1 MKYIK
6 QFGII
11 LGITCIGEGLKYLI
25 PFPVPGSIY
34 GLVLLLLLLIFKVV
48 KLEQVKEA
56 GEFLVGIM
64 PLMFIPP
71 AVGLMDSWDQIQGML
86 LPFCVV
92 ILATTCLV
100 MAVTG
105 KVADFMLDRREK
117 KKEGGNE

>member
-25 PFPVPGSIY
+25 PLPVPGSIY

-56 GEFLVGIM
+56 GDFLVGIM

-71 AVGLMDSWDQIQGML
+71 AVGLMDSWSQIEGML
-86 LPFCVV
+86 LPFGAV
-92 ILATTCLV
+92 ILITTCLV

-105 KVADFMLDRREK
+105 KGSDFMLERREK
-117 KKEGGNE
+117 KRGGPNE